1 MRKKLSIIPLLLI
14 NSIFSCH
21 DDQIVTDDNKDEIVL
36 GDPVE
41 TKPAN
46 TNYKPAFE
54 GQTRVGS
61 IKTKSDYQVDVIATN
76 IGSPWAII
84 NMPNGNLLVTD
95 KFGFMQIFTEN
106 GNLVSK
112 IEEFSSVYTGGQGG
126 LLDVALDPDFS
137 SNRMIYWSFAEIY
150 NNGNLTSVAKGRLSN
165 DEKNIENVTV
175 IYRSEPSYSG
185 SLHYGSRLAFDKNK
199 NLYVSTGE
207 RSDLATRPQAQ
218 QLNSALGKIV
228 RITTNGTPVAENP
241 FVSNTNARPEIYS
254 YGHRN
259 PQGLTFHP
267 TTNQLWQ
274 TEFGARGGD
283 ELNLIEAGKNYG
295 WPIISYG
302 LEYSGEKIG
311 EGITQKE
318 GMEQPVYYWDP
329 SVSPSG
335 IDFYTGDAISEWK
348 NNLFIGCLSGQHIV
362 RLVIENNKVKAEE
375 RLLADKNERF
385 RDVLGRHPNQSIYAV
400 TDSGKIYKISK
411 K

>member
-1 MRKKLSIIPLLLI
+1 
-14 NSIFSCH
+14 
-21 DDQIVTDDNKDEIVL
+21 
-36 GDPVE
+36 
-41 TKPAN
+41 
-46 TNYKPAFE
+46 
-54 GQTRVGS
+54 
-61 IKTKSDYQVDVIATN
+61 
-76 IGSPWAII
+76 
-84 NMPNGNLLVTD
+84 
-95 KFGFMQIFTEN
+95 
-106 GNLVSK
+106 
-112 IEEFSSVYTGGQGG
+112 
-126 LLDVALDPDFS
+126 PDFS

-274 TEFGARGGD
+274 TEFGA
-283 ELNLIEAGKNYG
+283 
-295 WPIISYG
+295 
-302 LEYSGEKIG
+302 
-311 EGITQKE
+311 
-318 GMEQPVYYWDP
+318 
-329 SVSPSG
+329 
-335 IDFYTGDAISEWK
+335 
-348 NNLFIGCLSGQHIV
+348 
-362 RLVIENNKVKAEE
+362 
-375 RLLADKNERF
+375 
-385 RDVLGRHPNQSIYAV
+385 
-400 TDSGKIYKISK
+400 
-411 K
+411 